1 MSDASTPAP
10 TGLPLFYSRPEAL
23 RAELHGETRVTLAPD
38 YRFAGTTHA
47 APLNAVEF
55 ASASRHYPIVFAANT
70 EKPAAI
76 AVLGLRRDMNV
87 FVDAAGKWVEDTYTP
102 SYIRRYP
109 FILARNDEGSEFT
122 LCLDM
127 DSDKVGTD
135 KETALF
141 DGLEPSDI
149 TKKALEFCAA
159 YQREA
164 RESEAVLAKLAEH
177 DLLVPNEG
185 RFTLPSGEVL
195 TVNDFR
201 VVDETRFNALDDAA
215 FLDLRHSGALSA
227 IYCHLLSMRNW
238 PTLLRLLEAGKAA

>member
-1 MSDASTPAP
+1 
-10 TGLPLFYSRPEAL
+10 
-23 RAELHGETRVTLAPD
+23 
-38 YRFAGTTHA
+38 
-47 APLNAVEF
+47 
-55 ASASRHYPIVFAANT
+55 
-70 EKPAAI
+70 
-76 AVLGLRRDMNV
+76 
-87 FVDAAGKWVEDTYTP
+87 
-102 SYIRRYP
+102 
-109 FILARNDEGSEFT
+109 
-122 LCLDM
+122 M

-215 FLDLRHSGALSA
+215 FLDLPRISALLVRRQRGATSLPEAMASG
-227 IYCHLLSMRNW
+227 
-238 PTLLRLLEAGKAA
+238 LRSVIAGFS